1 MGALSMVGRLQVV
14 DKRLEQ
20 LGLWSKLGIMSAF
33 KEPEI
38 LDDLVDHWGAGIHAH
53 VCSVLCACMCVCV
66 CKCVCACACVRACV
80 SAWQQP
86 GNLGGWLITG

>member
-1 MGALSMVGRLQVV
+1 MGALSVVGRLNVV

-38 LDDLVDHWGAGIHAH
+38 LDDLVDHWGAGAHAQVCCDHALPCISH
-53 VCSVLCACMCVCV
+53 VPESPWVRSQGMAC
-66 CKCVCACACVRACV
+66 
-80 SAWQQP
+80 
-86 GNLGGWLITG
+86 

>member
-1 MGALSMVGRLQVV
+1 MREQIPMSEQAMGALSVVGRLNVI

-38 LDDLVDHWGAGIHAH
+38 LDDLVDHWGAAIHEK
-53 VCSVLCACMCVCV
+53 VGLCMCVGRVFVGCV
-66 CKCVCACACVRACV
+66 PSKADWGKR
-80 SAWQQP
+80 S
-86 GNLGGWLITG
+86 